1 VKRPVAYVAGTGRGL
16 PATVMT
22 NHDFAA
28 RGIETSHEW
37 IVERTGIH
45 ERRIAELGE
54 STCSMAADASR
65 RAMDKAGVQA
75 GDLDVIVLSTAT
87 PDRLLPATA
96 VDLQAALGAQRA
108 AAFDLSAACS
118 GWLYGITVAE
128 GLISTGAAETV
139 LVVGAEKMSAIVDW
153 SDRATCVLFGDGAGA
168 VVLKRISEK
177 RRSEDPRHGKGI
189 LSTFMRSDGKLAEL
203 LWRPGGG
210 ASVPFTES
218 MLTDRSHFVKMAGRE
233 VFKHA
238 VRSMSEAAD
247 RALDGARLCGAD
259 IDVMIPH
266 QANVRIIEATAKHA
280 NVPMDKVYVNVDR
293 FGNTS
298 SASIG
303 IALDEAVE
311 RGRVKEG
318 TTVLLVAFGAGFT
331 WASMVVRF

>member
-1 VKRPVAYVAGTGRGL
+1 MKRPVAYVAGTGRGL

-28 RGIETSHEW
+28 RGIETSHDW

-45 ERRIAELGE
+45 ERRIADQGE

-65 RAMDKAGVQA
+65 RAMEKAGVQA

-153 SDRATCVLFGDGAGA
+153 TDRATCVLFGDGAGA
-168 VVLKRISEK
+168 VVLKATSEK
-177 RRSEDPRHGKGI
+177 RRSEDPRHVKGI

-210 ASVPFTES
+210 ASVPFTEA
-218 MLTDRSHFVKMAGRE
+218 MLTDRSHFVQMAGRE

-303 IALDEAVE
+303 IALDEAIE
-311 RGRVKEG
+311 KGRVKEG